1 MITVR
6 ISALLVA
13 LVTLTACETVQGAG
27 RDLST
32 AGSAISNAS
41 NEVQQD
47 L

>member
-1 MITVR
+1 MITFR